1 MSASD
6 GSQDISTMSDV
17 ALQHLYWSM
26 NLDSDEAM
34 ELNDRI
40 AEELSSRRIGIDQ
53 ALRDMGVNDHG

>member
-1 MSASD
+1 
-6 GSQDISTMSDV
+6 MSDV